1 MPKGKKLIYS
11 GYMDGILD
19 HGIVHRFG
27 IEEVFSDKYDDR
39 AMDTS
44 IYDLYIL
51 DLSNLESEKSAE
63 HRKKQTGQGLK
74 IPVPNQ
80 MLHRLPVVL
89 A

>member
-1 MPKGKKLIYS
+1 
-11 GYMDGILD
+11 MDGILD

-27 IEEVFSDKYDDR
+27 TKEVFSDKYNDR

-44 IYDLYIL
+44 IYHLYIL

-63 HRKKQTGQGLK
+63 HRKKQTGYGLK

-80 MLHRLPVVL
+80 MLRRLPVVL